1 MPRVAPPHLQSA
13 FEPFREAWQ
22 KVQGAALDVEKTP
35 WAEIEKG
42 VIKLFGGP
50 FRLEQP
56 EHQGIAFALAFLFGE
71 RLAEADQGFWFPN
84 RDTPENAMVGFPEA
98 ILPVSPLSAVMETL
112 RRANLG

>member
-1 MPRVAPPHLQSA
+1 MPRAAPPHLQSA

-56 EHQGIAFALAFLFGE
+56 EHQGIALRSRSCSASGSPRRTKASGSRTGTPRRTRWSAF
-71 RLAEADQGFWFPN
+71 
-84 RDTPENAMVGFPEA
+84 
-98 ILPVSPLSAVMETL
+98 
-112 RRANLG
+112 RRRSSRCRP